1 MSQYK
6 NLLVFLIAL
15 FSITIQCSP
24 AAGEGRS
31 KEVAPGVYMIGD
43 LSFSNCGYIVTDEGV
58 VVVDTQLI
66 PFFANEMIKEIKAI
80 TNKPIKYAINTHW
93 HTDHVGGNEA
103 FLPQTRIIAHEFTR
117 KIIAKRR
124 KEQEE
129 GKVDENLKQLGEFKF
144 TPPDITFDESMT
156 LYMGNT
162 VIELKFFG
170 GGHSGGDI
178 VVYLPKEK
186 VLFSGDLFIKGS
198 GLPDYRDDSNIDK
211 LISSLRKMQS
221 LDIEKIISGH
231 MDIAEKKDIQTSI
244 DKLIS
249 FRKQVEKYVDA
260 NIPPEKAAES
270 IKFPEGENPFY
281 EQNFK
286 KVIHKVYNDIKNV
299 KQSGD
304 PT

>member
-1 MSQYK
+1 MSQHK
-6 NLLVFLIAL
+6 NFLVFLIVL
-15 FSITIQCSP
+15 FCVASQCSP

-31 KEVAPGVYMIGD
+31 KEVVPGVYLISD

-80 TNKPIKYAINTHW
+80 TDKPIKYAINTHW

-103 FLPQTRIIAHEFTR
+103 FRPQAHIIAHEFTR

-129 GKVDENLKQLGEFKF
+129 GKVDESLKQLGEFKF
-144 TPPDITFDESMT
+144 TPPDITFSDKMT
-156 LYMGNT
+156 LHLGNR
-162 VIELKFFG
+162 VIELKFLG
-170 GGHSGGDI
+170 GGHTGGDI

-211 LISSLRKMQS
+211 LIESLKKMQD
-221 LDIEKIISGH
+221 LNIEKIVSGH
-231 MDIAEKKDIQTSI
+231 MSLAEKKDIQTSI

-249 FRKQVEKYVDA
+249 FRAQVKKYVEK

-281 EQNFK
+281 QQNFK
-286 KVIHKVYNDIKNV
+286 KVIHKVYNDIKNS
-299 KQSGD
+299 QQ
-304 PT
+304 